1 MTGIIS
7 LLLFPVFRYD
17 DYNIVLFVFIKF
29 LFCRYLMLPVIASI
43 LVVTAARMVEYKQ
56 LWQMFHSD
64 KTMMLITLCTALVC
78 IVKDPIGK

>member
-1 MTGIIS
+1 
-7 LLLFPVFRYD
+7 
-17 DYNIVLFVFIKF
+17 
-29 LFCRYLMLPVIASI
+29 MLPVIASI